1 MRELDYQRRRL
12 LALTG
17 AGLTAG
23 IAGCTGGDN
32 GDGDDGSDG
41 DDGGD
46 GSDGGNGADTTP
58 DTDDGTPTPS
68 TAGIHLLTDYA
79 NEPWQS
85 RWEDE
90 IVPAFEDQTGID
102 VEVEYVGFHG
112 TGEDRLTTLLQSGEA
127 PVTFTG
133 NITQNGDLLGQG
145 HLAPTTDTVQ
155 TLIEQNGD
163 LIAPGVTVRGDYYI
177 VPHGRYMSTIHYRAD
192 ILDQLGL
199 DPPETLEQLL
209 HNARVIDEADDVDAR
224 GFAMPGQKTGQ
235 SGTIYLILLY
245 QYGANF
251 YRWADKDAGVAEV
264 WFPKDEAVEVLE
276 YMRELAQYS
285 PDPSQI
291 NWGPTL
297 SLWAGGRVAQAYSL
311 NAWGAGV
318 AASAGATAVAENTD
332 LVPFP
337 VKEGVE
343 PFNGN
348 RGFAGYDGHSVIGS
362 AENPEGFKRLLEFMY
377 SDPEESAKN
386 YITEP
391 MRMLPAYEDILEA
404 DTYQSA
410 SVFEEIPHLLDL
422 NQKSLEYGPLQPSG
436 EDAVYSPAAVYTNRF
451 FMIAEMVNQVL
462 VAGRDPGPA
471 FDEAKQLT
479 VQRFQ
484 EGQQLV
490 EENFG

>member
-1 MRELDYQRRRL
+1 MRDLDQQRRRL

-23 IAGCTGGDN
+23 LAGCTGGD
-32 GDGDDGSDG
+32 GTDG
-41 DDGGD
+41 DGGD
-46 GSDGGNGADTTP
+46 GADGGDGNGNGDTTP
-58 DTDDGTPTPS
+58 TPQDQPTPTPS

-79 NEPWQS
+79 NDPWQK
-85 RWEDE
+85 RWEEE
-90 IVPAFEDQTGID
+90 IVPAFEDQTGIE

-112 TGEDRLTTLLQSGEA
+112 TGEDRLTTLLQAGEA

-145 HLAPTTDTVQ
+145 HLAPATDTVR
-155 TLIEQNGD
+155 TLEKQNGE
-163 LIAPGVTVRGDYYI
+163 LISPAVTVRGDNYI
-177 VPHGRYMSTIHYRAD
+177 VPHGRYMSTIHYRTD
-192 ILDQLGL
+192 ILEQLGL

-209 HNARVIDEADDVDAR
+209 HNARVIDESDDVEAR

-251 YRWADKDAGVAEV
+251 YRWVDEEQEIAEV
-264 WFPKDEAVEVLE
+264 WFPKKEGVQALE

-297 SLWAGGRVAQAYSL
+297 RFWAGGHVAQAYSL
-311 NAWGAGV
+311 NGWGAGV
-318 AASAGATAVAENTD
+318 AAAAGVTSIAENTD
-332 LVPFP
+332 VVPFP
-337 VKEGVE
+337 VKEGTD

-362 AENPEGFKRLLEFMY
+362 AKNPEGFKRLLKFMY

-391 MRMLPAYEDILEA
+391 MRMLPAYSDILQA
-404 DTYQSA
+404 DNYQNA
-410 SVFEEIPHLLDL
+410 SLFQEVPHLLDI
-422 NQKSLEYGPLQPSG
+422 NQKSMDYGPLQPSG
-436 EDAVYSPAAVYTNRF
+436 KDAVYSPAAIYANRF
-451 FMIAEMVNQVL
+451 FNIAEMVNQVL
-462 VAGRDPGPA
+462 VADRDPAPA
-471 FDEAKQLT
+471 FDEGKQLT